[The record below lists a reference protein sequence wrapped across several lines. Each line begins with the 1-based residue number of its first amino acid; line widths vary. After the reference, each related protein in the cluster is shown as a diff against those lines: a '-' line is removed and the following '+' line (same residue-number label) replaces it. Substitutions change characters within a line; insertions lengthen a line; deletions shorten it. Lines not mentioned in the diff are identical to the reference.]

1 MRHKVARRKLNLP
14 TDQRMALL
22 KNQVQALFMH
32 ERVVTTEAR
41 AKEVR
46 ALAEK
51 LITKAKVDT
60 VANRRYVERYIQKP
74 PVASESKEQ
83 FAKRKQRNPLAVRKN
98 INVRAYREAEHP
110 EREILSKLFTDIAP
124 RYAPAPRTSR
134 AATVVTRA
142 SASCRRAVA
151 TPHRR
156 PCSRWSSNSCGAIAL
171 ADAPLEAASTRYILF
186 VVAYDGTDFCGS
198 QRQKNGRSVQGE
210 LERALEEVLKH
221 PAPVV
226 LAGRTDA
233 GVHATGQVGRFS
245 TTNRVPASECP

>member
-1 MRHKVARRKLNLP
+1 MRHKVARRKLNMP

-51 LITKAKVDT
+51 LITKAKVDS

-83 FAKRKQRNPLAVRKN
+83 FAKRKARNPLAVRKS

-124 RYAPAPRTSR
+124 RYA
-134 AATVVTRA
+134 TRA
-142 SASCRRAVA
+142 KDEPGGNGGYTRISKLPPRRGDAAPQAVL
-151 TPHRR
+151 
-156 PCSRWSSNSCGAIAL
+156 SL
-171 ADAPLEAASTRYILF
+171 VE
-186 VVAYDGTDFCGS
+186 
-198 QRQKNGRSVQGE
+198 
-210 LERALEEVLKH
+210 
-221 PAPVV
+221 
-226 LAGRTDA
+226 
-233 GVHATGQVGRFS
+233 
-245 TTNRVPASECP
+245 